1 MTLRGLI
8 STEGKVSA
16 EKIIRILALGSLAF
30 ALVMGGHLACKKAA
44 EEAVEEEEG
53 LSATKEG
60 IIEFDG
66 KIKVAMGKYMF
77 IPKVR
82 GFDIVVQGAL
92 DVGDPQELVDQQVRG
107 EGEFLPENPS
117 ILAAKTLEIK
127 EAEGV
132 WRNIFT
138 RTEDVVLD
146 DYLDLRARDEFGVLK
161 DITYDKKQG
170 WEGKEKVKIYGRLE
184 KETVT
189 EGEEEKINY
198 KIIVLDDK
206 GKEIGKILVDKFT
219 DFALYYMKKLRL
231 FDKFWFYITVKET
244 VDWSVRRKTRELFHA
259 DVLYAGL
266 F

>member
-1 MTLRGLI
+1 MTLKGLI
-8 STEGKVSA
+8 STEGKVNM
-16 EKIIRILALGSLAF
+16 EKIIRILALGSLAVV
-30 ALVMGGHLACKKAA
+30 LVVGGHLACKKAA
-44 EEAVEEEEG
+44 EEAVEEED

-60 IIEFDG
+60 IVEFDG
-66 KIKVAMGKYMF
+66 KIKVAVGKYIF

-92 DVGDPQELVDQQVRG
+92 DVGDSQELVGQQVRG
-107 EGEFLPENPS
+107 DGEFSPENPS

-132 WRNIFT
+132 WRNVFT

-146 DYLDLRARDEFGVLK
+146 DYLGLRARDELGVLK

-189 EGEEEKINY
+189 AGEEEKIIY

-206 GKEIGKILVDKFT
+206 EKEIGRILVDRFT
-219 DFALYYMKKLRL
+219 DFALYYVKKLRL

-244 VDWSVRRKTRELFHA
+244 VDWSVRRRTRELFHA